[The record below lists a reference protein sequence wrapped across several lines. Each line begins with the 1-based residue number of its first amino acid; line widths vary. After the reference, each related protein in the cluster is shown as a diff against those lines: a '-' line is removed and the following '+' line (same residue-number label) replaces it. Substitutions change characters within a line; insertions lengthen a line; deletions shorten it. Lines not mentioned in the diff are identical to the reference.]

1 VKRTCTSC
9 KRTSILKDSMSN
21 TVNTDM
27 AAYYARRDNF
37 DEEDVE
43 NPDAMDALDEI
54 MDRLRE
60 LMTGQRVLELA
71 CGDGYWTDE
80 LAEYAE
86 SVLATDIN
94 ANLIEHARTRDL
106 PQDVVQFAVADAL
119 DPEVQGDFTACFAGF
134 WWSHVRRQDQ
144 VDVIAR
150 LARIVGKDGLLVLVD
165 NSFVEGETA
174 IARTDSEGNT
184 YQIHTIPGGE
194 RYEIVKNYYSD
205 SALRKKLGP
214 LLRDMRVYR
223 YDHYWM
229 LTARLK

>member
-1 VKRTCTSC
+1 
-9 KRTSILKDSMSN
+9 MSN
-21 TVNTDM
+21 PVNTDM

-37 DEEDVE
+37 DEEDVD

-54 MDRLRE
+54 MERLRE
-60 LMTGQRVLELA
+60 LMSGQRVLELA

-94 ANLIEHARTRDL
+94 ANLLELAKTREL
-106 PQDVVQFAVADAL
+106 PEDIVQFAVADAL
-119 DPEVQGDFTACFAGF
+119 DPQVQGDFSACFAGF
-134 WWSHVRRQDQ
+134 WWSHVKREEQAA
-144 VDVIAR
+144 VIGR
-150 LARIVGKDGLLVLVD
+150 LRERVGKDALLVLVD
-165 NSFVEGETA
+165 NSFIEGETV
-174 IARTDSEGNT
+174 IARTDAEGNT
-184 YQIHTIPGGE
+184 YQIHALPDGE
-194 RYEIVKNYYSD
+194 RYEIVKNYHTD

>member
-1 VKRTCTSC
+1 MT
-9 KRTSILKDSMSN
+9 N
-21 TVNTDM
+21 PVNTDM
-27 AAYYARRDNF
+27 AAYYALRNNF

-54 MDRLRE
+54 MDNLRD
-60 LMTGQRVLELA
+60 LMSGQRVLELA

-80 LAEYAE
+80 LAECAE

-94 ANLIEHARTRDL
+94 PNLLEMAQTREL
-106 PQDVVQFAVADAL
+106 PEEIVNFAVADAL
-119 DPEVQGDFTACFAGF
+119 DPQVQGDFTACFAGF

-150 LARIVGKDGLLVLVD
+150 WKKLVAKDGLLVLVD
-165 NSFVEGETA
+165 NTFIEGKTT
-174 IARTDSEGNT
+174 IARTDAESNT
-184 YQIHTIPGGE
+184 YEIHALPDGD
-194 RYEIVKNYYSD
+194 RYEIVKNYYTD

-214 LLRDMRVYR
+214 LLRDMRVHR

-229 LTARLK
+229 LTGRFR

>member
-1 VKRTCTSC
+1 MSETVK
-9 KRTSILKDSMSN
+9 
-21 TVNTDM
+21 TDM
-27 AAYYARRDNF
+27 AEYYARRDSF

-54 MDRLRE
+54 MERLRE
-60 LMTGQRVLELA
+60 LMSGQRVLELA

-94 ANLIEHARTRDL
+94 PNLLELAKTREL
-106 PQDVVQFAVADAL
+106 SEEVVQFAVTDAL
-119 DPEVQGDFTACFAGF
+119 DPQVEGSFTACFAGF

-144 VDVIAR
+144 ADVIAR
-150 LARIVGKDGLLVLVD
+150 LTKVVGKGGLLVLVD
-165 NSFVEGETA
+165 NSFIEGETV
-174 IARTDSEGNT
+174 IARTDAEGNT
-184 YQIHTIPGGE
+184 YQIHTVPGGE
-194 RYEIVKNYYSD
+194 RYEIVKNYHTD
-205 SALRKKLGP
+205 STLRKRLGP
-214 LLRDMRVYR
+214 LLRDMRVHR

>member
-1 VKRTCTSC
+1 MSDTVK
-9 KRTSILKDSMSN
+9 
-21 TVNTDM
+21 TDM
-27 AAYYARRDNF
+27 AEYYARRDNF

-43 NPDAMDALDEI
+43 NPDAADALDEI

-86 SVLATDIN
+86 SVLATDVN
-94 ANLIEHARTRDL
+94 PSLLELAKTREL
-106 PQDVVQFAVADAL
+106 PEDVVRFAVADAL
-119 DPEVQGDFTACFAGF
+119 DPQIDEVHAGDFTACFAGF

-144 VDVIAR
+144 ADVIAR
-150 LARIVGKDGLLVLVD
+150 LTKVVGKGGLLVLVD
-165 NSFVEGETA
+165 NSFIEGKTA
-174 IARTDSEGNT
+174 IARTDAEGNT
-184 YQIHTIPGGE
+184 YQIHAVPGGE
-194 RYEIVKNYYSD
+194 RYEIVKNYHTD
-205 SALRKKLGP
+205 STLRKRLGP
-214 LLRDMRVYR
+214 LLRDMRVHR

>member
-1 VKRTCTSC
+1 
-9 KRTSILKDSMSN
+9 MSN
-21 TVNTDM
+21 PVNTDM
-27 AAYYARRDNF
+27 AAYYARRENF
-37 DEEDVE
+37 DEEDVD

-54 MDRLRE
+54 MERLRE

-94 ANLIEHARTRDL
+94 ANLIEQAKTRAL
-106 PQDVVQFAVADAL
+106 PEEVVQFAVTDAL
-119 DPEVQGDFTACFAGF
+119 DPQVQGDFTACFAGF
-134 WWSHVRRQDQ
+134 WWSHVKREEQAA
-144 VDVIAR
+144 VIGR
-150 LARIVGKDGLLVLVD
+150 LRECVGKDGLLVLVD
-165 NSFVEGETA
+165 NSFLEGETT
-174 IARTDSEGNT
+174 IARTDAEGNT
-184 YQIHTIPGGE
+184 YEIHALPDGE
-194 RYEIVKNYYSD
+194 RYEIVKNYHSD
-205 SALRKKLGP
+205 SALRKKLSP

>member
-1 VKRTCTSC
+1 MSDA
-9 KRTSILKDSMSN
+9 LK
-21 TVNTDM
+21 TDM
-27 AAYYARRDNF
+27 AEYYARRDNF

-60 LMTGQRVLELA
+60 LMTGRRVLELA

-94 ANLIEHARTRDL
+94 PNLIEMAKTRAL
-106 PQDVVQFAVADAL
+106 PEDVVQFAVADAL
-119 DPEVQGDFTACFAGF
+119 DLQVQGEFTACFAGF

-144 VDVIAR
+144 ADVIAR
-150 LARIVGKDGLLVLVD
+150 LTNIVGKGGLLVLVD
-165 NSFVEGETA
+165 NSIIEGETA
-174 IARTDSEGNT
+174 IARTDAEGNT
-184 YQIHTIPGGE
+184 YQIHAVPGGD
-194 RYEIVKNYYSD
+194 RYEIVKNYHTD
-205 SALRKKLGP
+205 STLRKRLGP
-214 LLRDMRVYR
+214 LLRDMRVHR

>member
-1 VKRTCTSC
+1 
-9 KRTSILKDSMSN
+9 MSN
-21 TVNTDM
+21 PVNTDM
-27 AAYYARRDNF
+27 AAYYALRDNF
-37 DEEDVE
+37 DEEDLE

-54 MDRLRE
+54 MERLRE
-60 LMTGQRVLELA
+60 LMAGQHVLELA

-80 LAEYAE
+80 LAEYAA

-94 ANLIEHARTRDL
+94 INLIDLAKTREL
-106 PQDVVQFAVADAL
+106 PEDVVQFAVDDAL
-119 DPEVQGDFTACFAGF
+119 DPKSRGDFTACFAGF

-144 VDVIAR
+144 ADIIAR
-150 LARIVGKDGLLVLVD
+150 LSSVIGKGGLLVLVD
-165 NSFVEGETA
+165 NSFIEDETA
-174 IARTDSEGNT
+174 IARTDIDGNT
-184 YQIHTIPGGE
+184 YQIHSVPGGE

>member
-1 VKRTCTSC
+1 
-9 KRTSILKDSMSN
+9 MSN
-21 TVNTDM
+21 PVNTDM

-54 MDRLRE
+54 MERLRE
-60 LMTGQRVLELA
+60 LMSGQRVLELA

-94 ANLIEHARTRDL
+94 PNLLELAKTREL
-106 PQDVVQFAVADAL
+106 PEDVVQFAVADAL
-119 DPEVQGDFTACFAGF
+119 DPQVRGDFTACFAGF
-134 WWSHVRRQDQ
+134 WWSHVKREEQAA
-144 VDVIAR
+144 VIAR
-150 LARIVGKDGLLVLVD
+150 LSKLVGKDKLLVLVD
-165 NSFVEGETA
+165 NSFIDGETT
-174 IARTDSEGNT
+174 IARTDTEGNT
-184 YQIHTIPGGE
+184 YQIHALADGE

-214 LLRDMRVYR
+214 LLRDMRIYR

-229 LTARLK
+229 LTAKLK